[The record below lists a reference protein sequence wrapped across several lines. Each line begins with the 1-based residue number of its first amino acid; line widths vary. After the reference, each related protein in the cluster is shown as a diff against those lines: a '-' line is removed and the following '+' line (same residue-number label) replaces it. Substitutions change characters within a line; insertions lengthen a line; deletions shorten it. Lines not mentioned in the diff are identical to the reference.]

1 MQLIK
6 LRIIFDKLNILI
18 TMKNYKQILD
28 EVKAKNPK
36 LSFREAQIT
45 ASNIFREQKEMAEK
59 ANAFKGPVE
68 PVKTIQETPQNFTSQ
83 QVQIGG
89 QNINPNDVEQAIRD
103 RGIDLNSI
111 RFIAQA
117 FSPYFT
123 LHFAGKEGVNTL
135 VYLDGPCRV
144 PASGFFRIFYVKP

>member
-1 MQLIK
+1 
-6 LRIIFDKLNILI
+6 
-18 TMKNYKQILD
+18 MKNYKEILG
-28 EVKAKNPK
+28 EVRSKNPK

-59 ANAFKGPVE
+59 ANAFKGPVQSIVSQSFPHAGAQVKSENKVDE
-68 PVKTIQETPQNFTSQ
+68 PQFLGNV
-83 QVQIGG
+83 
-89 QNINPNDVEQAIRD
+89 NINPDDVEQAIRD

-111 RFIAQA
+111 KFIAQS

-144 PASGFFRIFYVKP
+144 PASGFFKIFYVKQ